1 MYAHSHISPWL
12 LFAEAAPITL
22 VAGALSWFMIERH
35 FLDRSSQL
43 KHEGILPTEI
53 QSAFSPLSSR
63 LDKLAVKPP
72 IQAVASNPSPSTL
85 IVGTENRRSATS

>member
-1 MYAHSHISPWL
+1 
-12 LFAEAAPITL
+12 
-22 VAGALSWFMIERH
+22 LSWFLVERH

-43 KHEGILPTEI
+43 KHEGILPTETK
-53 QSAFSPLSSR
+53 SAFNVPSSR

-85 IVGTENRRSATS
+85 IAGTENRQSATS